1 MAKKS
6 VAFEVK
12 VEAKDADQSVAELR
26 EQFTQL
32 REEIDAYKEQTDTA
46 MSEMK
51 KGFESANSAAKK
63 TQSGIRGV
71 ANGFGKLIKSL
82 GIITLIA
89 GAFAELKNAINRNQ
103 EGADFLN
110 KAMTVLEVTFSSIV
124 NEGIIPLS
132 KWLGKLFTEP
142 QEALDDFLDSTKGVR
157 DWFIEIGKY
166 IGTTFLLNWN
176 KVVLGVDELRLKW
189 NELTGDTEESEKIM
203 RAIVDKQLEIAKLSA
218 ENAER
223 GKEIVKTVTEGVE
236 DAFETVKE
244 TFETALKAAGTINEL
259 EKAAAIGDALRAKR
273 QLELQKEAELQR
285 QVRDDVSLTIEER
298 IAANEKLGKI
308 LDSQVEIEKGAAQ
321 ARLALIDQ
329 QIESFGETT
338 DLIVQR
344 IQAETE
350 LVDIEERV
358 IGQRSEQLTNLNAL
372 TQEQKELQSELA
384 LVGKTQRETEL
395 IELEQHYELLA
406 DMARRAGESDALIV
420 SSRNQAISA
429 LNNKFRKED
438 IKKEQDRVK
447 KISAEEQKLAKA
459 KMDAATSAANV
470 LGQVA
475 NLINQ
480 QSQAGVVAAKVLA
493 IAQVAIDTA
502 VAVSG
507 AIAQAQSVPYPGNL
521 VAIGTGVA
529 AVLGAIAQAT
539 TILNGTS
546 VAGPSA
552 NIPTNIST
560 PNATAPNTQPVTT
573 ATTQFNEEQ
582 VNLANIG
589 PIQTFVVET
598 EMTTTQGDIAQI
610 QNQATF
616 G

>member
-12 VEAKDADQSVAELR
+12 VDAKDADQSVAELR
-26 EQFTQL
+26 EQFAAL
-32 REEIDAYKEQTDTA
+32 REEVDSYKEQADKA
-46 MSEMK
+46 MDEMK

-63 TQSGIRGV
+63 TQSGIRGI
-71 ANGFGKLIKSL
+71 AQGFGRLVKSL
-82 GIITLIA
+82 GIITLIV

-103 EGADFLN
+103 ESADFFN

-142 QEALDDFLDSTKGVR
+142 QEALDDFLESTKAVQ
-157 DWFIEIGKY
+157 DWFVDIGEF
-166 IGTTFLLNWN
+166 IATEFLVGWN
-176 KVVLGVDELRLKW
+176 KLILGVDELRLKW
-189 NELTGDTEESEKIM
+189 NELTGDTEESEALM
-203 RAIVDKQLEIAKLSA
+203 RGIVERQLEIAKLST

-223 GKEIVKTVTEGVE
+223 GKDIIDTVVNGTKE
-236 DAFETVKE
+236 AFETVKE
-244 TFETALKAAGTINEL
+244 TFDTALDAASKINEL
-259 EKAAAIGDALRAKR
+259 EKAAAIGDAQRAKR

-285 QVRDDVSLTIEER
+285 QTRDDVSLTIEER
-298 IAANEKLGKI
+298 IAANDKLGSI
-308 LDSQVEIEKGAAQ
+308 L
-321 ARLALIDQ
+321 DQ
-329 QIESFGETT
+329 QIEIEKAAAQSRLDLVNQQIASFGETT

-372 TQEQKELQSELA
+372 ILEQKELQSELSK
-384 LVGKTQRETEL
+384 VGKTEREQER
-395 IELEQHYELLA
+395 IELDEHYDHLM
-406 DMARRAGESDALIV
+406 DVARRAGEDTANITKARNDAI
-420 SSRNQAISA
+420 AA
-429 LNNKFRKED
+429 LNKKFRD
-438 IKKEQDRVK
+438 QDV
-447 KISAEEQKLAKA
+447 AEEQKRAKKIAETEQKLAQA

-475 NLINQ
+475 NIVNQ
-480 QSQAGVVAAKVLA
+480 QAREGAVAAKVLA
-493 IAQVAIDTA
+493 VAQVAIDTA

-539 TILNGTS
+539 TILNGVNVS
-546 VAGPSA
+546 GPSA
-552 NIPTNIST
+552 QVPTFS
-560 PNATAPNTQPVTT
+560 APSASAPKTQQVTT
-573 ATTQFNEEQ
+573 SSTLLDQEQ
-582 VNLANIG
+582 INIANIG
-589 PIQTFVVET
+589 PVQAFVVET

>member
-1 MAKKS
+1 MTKKT

-12 VEAKDADQSVAELR
+12 ADVKDSNESVSELR
-26 EQFTQL
+26 EQFAAL
-32 REEIDAYKEQTDTA
+32 REEVDAYKEETDKA

-51 KGFESANSAAKK
+51 KGFEAANAAAKN
-63 TQSGIRGV
+63 TQTGLRGV
-71 ANGFGKLIKSL
+71 AAGFGKLVKSL
-82 GIITLIA
+82 GIITLIV

-110 KAMTVLEVTFSSIV
+110 KAMTVLEITFSSIV

-142 QEALDDFLDSTKGVR
+142 QDALDEFLKSTKGVR
-157 DWFIEIGKY
+157 DWFVEIGNF
-166 IGTTFLLNWN
+166 IATEFLLNWN
-176 KVVLGVDELRLKW
+176 KTILGVDELRLKW
-189 NELTGDTEESEKIM
+189 NQLTGDTEESEEIM
-203 RAIVDKQLEIAKLSA
+203 RGMVERQLEVARLSIENAKRGADIVD
-218 ENAER
+218 
-223 GKEIVKTVTEGVE
+223 GVTEAVSE
-236 DAFETVKE
+236 AFETVKE
-244 TFETALKAAGTINEL
+244 TFDTALSAASKINEL

-285 QVRDDVSLTIEER
+285 QVRDDVSKTIEER
-298 IAANEKLGKI
+298 IRANEQLGKI
-308 LDSQVEIEKGAAQ
+308 LDEQVKVEKAASQS
-321 ARLALIDQ
+321 RLDLVNQ
-329 QIESFGETT
+329 QIASFGATT
-338 DLIVQR
+338 DLLVQR

-358 IGQRSEQLTNLNAL
+358 IGQRSEQLTNLNSL
-372 TQEQKELQSELA
+372 LIEQQELEKELNV
-384 LVGKTQRETEL
+384 VGKTEREIEL
-395 IELEQHYELLA
+395 IELEAFWEAKL
-406 DMARRAGESDALIV
+406 DIARRANGDIFAVEAARANAV
-420 SSRNQAISA
+420 MA
-429 LNNKFRKED
+429 LNDKFRRED
-438 IKKEQDRVK
+438 IKKEEDRVK
-447 KISAEEQKLAKA
+447 KIAAEEQKLAKA
-459 KMDAATSAANV
+459 KMDAAISAANV

-493 IAQVAIDTA
+493 VAQVAIDTA

-529 AVLGAIAQAT
+529 AVLGAIAQAS
-539 TILNGTS
+539 TILNGAN
-546 VAGPSA
+546 VPGPTAS
-552 NIPTNIST
+552 IPTNIST
-560 PNATAPNTQPVTT
+560 PSGAAPSTQPVTT
-573 ATTQFNEEQ
+573 ATTQFNQEQ

-598 EMTTTQGDIAQI
+598 EMTTTQGDINQI